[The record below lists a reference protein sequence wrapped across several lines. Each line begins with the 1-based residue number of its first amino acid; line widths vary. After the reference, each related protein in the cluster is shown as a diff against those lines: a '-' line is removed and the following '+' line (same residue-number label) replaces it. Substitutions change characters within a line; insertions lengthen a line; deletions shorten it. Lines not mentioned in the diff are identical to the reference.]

1 MPHQHGQGPAP
12 QGPQPLPGVDAI
24 IAVGS
29 GKGGVGK
36 TTLSVNLAV
45 ALAKMGHKVGLLD
58 ADVYGPNVP
67 LMLGV
72 NDQPRMVGENR
83 IEPIEAFG
91 LKVISV
97 GFLNPGDKPIIW
109 RGPMLH
115 QIVRQFLGLVEWGQL
130 DYLIVDLPPGTG
142 DIALSLVQTVPLTGA
157 VVVSTPSD
165 VSLQDARKAI
175 EMFRQMK
182 VDVVGV
188 VENMSYFVCPHC
200 QHEVDIFSRGGAEKM
215 AAAVWGVV
223 PGQHR
228 TRPGSPQVRRRRQAG
243 GARRRELAARQVDLR
258 IRAESSSARRGDQGQ
273 RAGQRDSD
281 PVVIRAYNLV
291 ILSGAFGRE
300 GPMQLAAEC
309 TDPSRKTAA
318 QDGKVAFESRQL
330 PSCLRLA
337 ILQNQLR
344 HHLPDRRAVLEAVP
358 EPPPTIQTFSIAG
371 CRSIMKWLSGV
382 CSYWQTRV
390 SISGASFR
398 AGKRKPT
405 YSRMSLR
412 VSGLTTRSPS
422 VGSNAGPRVSSAI
435 LNPRRSLPGMP

>member
-1 MPHQHGQGPAP
+1 MPHQHGQAAP
-12 QGPQPLPGVDAI
+12 GPQPLPGVDAI

-72 NDQPRMVGENR
+72 SAQPRMVGENR
-83 IEPIEAFG
+83 IEPLEAFG

-115 QIVRQFLGLVEWGQL
+115 QIVRQFLGLVEWGKL
-130 DYLIVDLPPGTG
+130 DYMVVDLPPGTG

-182 VDVVGV
+182 VDIVGV

-200 QHEVDIFSRGGAEKM
+200 EHEVDIFSRGGAEKM
-215 AAAVWGVV
+215 AQQFGVPFLGNIALDPEV
-223 PGQHR
+223 RKSGDGGKPVVLEGEN
-228 TRPGSPQVRRRRQAG
+228 SPHAKSIFEF
-243 GARRRELAARQVDLR
+243 ARNVMA
-258 IRAESSSARRGDQGQ
+258 
-273 RAGQRDSD
+273 RAGE
-281 PVVIRAYNLV
+281 I
-291 ILSGAFGRE
+291 
-300 GPMQLAAEC
+300 
-309 TDPSRKTAA
+309 
-318 QDGKVAFESRQL
+318 KVSA
-330 PSCLRLA
+330 
-337 ILQNQLR
+337 
-344 HHLPDRRAVLEAVP
+344 
-358 EPPPTIQTFSIAG
+358 
-371 CRSIMKWLSGV
+371 
-382 CSYWQTRV
+382 
-390 SISGASFR
+390 
-398 AGKRKPT
+398 
-405 YSRMSLR
+405 
-412 VSGLTTRSPS
+412 SPS
-422 VGSNAGPRVSSAI
+422 VI
-435 LNPRRSLPGMP
+435 QIQ